1 MRVTSNQYSDA
12 VSNMVKRKIY
22 SDLSMQLTNAIV
34 CYIAHCFR
42 IMIILIDKESQ
53 IQWLIDWL
61 IDWYLTS
68 SEQFFSYIQD
78 ENI

>member
-22 SDLSMQLTNAIV
+22 SDLSMELTNEMV
-34 CYIAHCFR
+34 CYIAHCIR

-53 IQWLIDWL
+53 LH
-61 IDWYLTS
+61 
-68 SEQFFSYIQD
+68 
-78 ENI
+78 

>member
-22 SDLSMQLTNAIV
+22 SDLSMELTNEMV
-34 CYIAHCFR
+34 CYIAHCIR

-53 IQWLIDWL
+53 LHWLIG
-61 IDWYLTS
+61 IKRPAS
-68 SEQFFSYIQD
+68 NFSAFSGR
-78 ENI
+78 EHLKM